1 MRHLAILLI
10 ACGCA
15 GRPHAASTPAH
26 AKSAAHAA
34 PAASDGDA
42 YDQSLI
48 DRQDPAA
55 LAHNMPIIRA
65 HVLSYSAAFR
75 ACYERALKDTPG
87 LGGEVTVHF
96 TVTGDG
102 TVANAVGTGINAA
115 IATCCASVMYG
126 VHFPPTVTGGSIDVN
141 YPFQFH
147 TDAPPA
153 SSSPVVSVG
162 STGADP
168 GDADKV
174 MIRTQIRAHLD
185 RIKYCYEKQLLSRPN
200 LTGQVLVHFV
210 ITKDGSVSSSV
221 GSGLDPAVASCVAD
235 AISHLTFPRPG
246 HVINVNYPF
255 DFTSASPAAGSGH

>member
-1 MRHLAILLI
+1 MRYLALLLI
-10 ACGCA
+10 ACGC
-15 GRPHAASTPAH
+15 GGKPHAATTPAH
-26 AKSAAHAA
+26 AK

-42 YDQSLI
+42 GDQSLI
-48 DRQDPAA
+48 DRQDAAA

-65 HVLSYSAAFR
+65 HVLSYSSAFR

-87 LGGEVTVHF
+87 LSGEVTVHF

-102 TVANAVGTGINAA
+102 TVADAVGSGMNAA
-115 IATCCASVMYG
+115 ISTCCASVMYG

-147 TDAPPA
+147 TDAAPA
-153 SSSPVVSVG
+153 SSSPVVTVG
-162 STGADP
+162 STPATPADT
-168 GDADKV
+168 DKV
-174 MIRTQIRAHLD
+174 MIRTQIRAHMD
-185 RIKYCYEKQLLSRPN
+185 RIKYCYEKQLISRPN

-210 ITKDGSVSSSV
+210 ITKEGSVSSSV

-255 DFTSASPAAGSGH
+255 DFQSAQSAGSAAGSGH